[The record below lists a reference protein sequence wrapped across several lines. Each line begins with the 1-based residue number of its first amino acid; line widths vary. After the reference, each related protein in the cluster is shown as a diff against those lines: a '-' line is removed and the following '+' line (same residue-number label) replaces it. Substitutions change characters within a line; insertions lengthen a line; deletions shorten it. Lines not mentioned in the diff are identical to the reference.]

1 MGRSAL
7 CLTYL
12 RHSILTS
19 SGSQKLRRNACF
31 LAQVFDCEENL
42 SFFLAAFDM
51 DEFESIGGGV

>member
-7 CLTYL
+7 CFTNL

-31 LAQVFDCEENL
+31 LAQLFDCGENL
-42 SFFLAAFDM
+42 SFFLTAIDM
-51 DEFESIGGGV
+51 DEFESIVGGG